1 MMTGTILKTE
11 NEDWGFWGTMCTAG
25 YDSRIAWP
33 IAFEQVMRAT
43 DGSPEAVRDW
53 LDSSSGRHFADEVTN
68 HLVAGLTMAE
78 AIERAVGVWMT
89 WKVGR
94 RAPQEL
100 APARGMPLLWAEVM
114 LAEMSD

>member
-1 MMTGTILKTE
+1 
-11 NEDWGFWGTMCTAG
+11 
-25 YDSRIAWP
+25 
-33 IAFEQVMRAT
+33 V
-43 DGSPEAVRDW
+43 
-53 LDSSSGRHFADEVTN
+53 
-68 HLVAGLTMAE
+68 AE